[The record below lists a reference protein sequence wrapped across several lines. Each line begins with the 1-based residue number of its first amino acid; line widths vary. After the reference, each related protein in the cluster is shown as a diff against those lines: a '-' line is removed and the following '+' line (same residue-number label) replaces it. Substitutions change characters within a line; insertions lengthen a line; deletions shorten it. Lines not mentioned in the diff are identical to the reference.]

1 MIKKLKLRFI
11 LTNMILVGIVL
22 IIAFMGVFAF
32 IYRAEKIDVEMALEE
47 AMMAFLKKE
56 PPFVSERT
64 LSEELSLNTM
74 HVCLVLTDNRG
85 GIIRIYDTG
94 LDLSEAMLAEAFSE
108 LSHKGEKSALISS
121 LGLFYVKK
129 TVPMGTLVG
138 FTSSSDLQDTMETT
152 FLICGSVCIFTLLL
166 FLWISIMIASLAIH
180 PIEEAWQQQKQFVAD
195 VSHDL
200 KTPLT
205 VILANNNILL
215 SAKDSDSAERKWLES
230 TEDEANRMRSL
241 IDRMLELAGS
251 ENLNGK
257 IIMNE
262 TNVSDALEAVLL
274 QFEPVAFEKG
284 VVIESEI
291 APNVRMVSNEDAWVR
306 LFHIL
311 LDNALKYSQVGGTV
325 HVSLGVVKQ
334 SVKLTVSNGG
344 LIKEED
350 LPHLFERFYRADQ
363 ARGVGGYGLGLS
375 IAKNIA
381 ESLGG
386 TIVAESNEDIGTRFT
401 VTLKK

>member
-1 MIKKLKLRFI
+1 MIKKLKLKFI

-32 IYRAEKIDVEMALEE
+32 IYRAEKIDTEMALEE

-56 PPFVSERT
+56 PPFISDKPMPDD
-64 LSEELSLNTM
+64 LALNAM
-74 HVCLVLTDNRG
+74 HVCLVLTDNWG
-85 GIIRIYDTG
+85 GIVRIYDAG
-94 LDLSEAMLAEAFSE
+94 LDLSEAMLAEAFSK

-180 PIEEAWQQQKQFVAD
+180 PVEEAWQQQKQFVAD

-241 IDRMLELAGS
+241 IDRMLELSGS

-284 VVIESEI
+284 IVIESEI
-291 APNVRMVSNEDAWVR
+291 ALNVRMVSNEDAWVR

-311 LDNALKYSQVGGTV
+311 LDNAIKYSQVGGTV
-325 HVSLGVVKQ
+325 HVSLSVVKQ

-350 LPHLFERFYRADQ
+350 LPHLFERFYRADK
-363 ARGVGGYGLGLS
+363 ARGVGGFGLGLS

-386 TIVAESNEDIGTRFT
+386 TIVVESNEDIGTRFT
-401 VTLKK
+401 VILKK